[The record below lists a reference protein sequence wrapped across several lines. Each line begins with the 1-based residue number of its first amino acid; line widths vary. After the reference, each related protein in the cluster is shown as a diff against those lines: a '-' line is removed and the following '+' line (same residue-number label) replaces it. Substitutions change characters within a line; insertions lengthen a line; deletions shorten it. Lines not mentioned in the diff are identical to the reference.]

1 MKPALQKEGMVPVT
15 VTLPC
20 DLHNQIRE
28 KAEALGTDFQTAV
41 AALLRIGL
49 KAQAK
54 SESEISERV
63 DQLVAG
69 DSSEEAETVDKIGE
83 LIFGR

>member
-1 MKPALQKEGMVPVT
+1 MKPALRKKGIVPVT

-20 DLHNQIRE
+20 DLHNEIRE
-28 KAEALGTDFQTAV
+28 KADALGTDFQTAV

-54 SESEISERV
+54 SESEISGHV
-63 DQLVAG
+63 DQLVAN
-69 DSSEEAETVDKIGE
+69 DSGEDAETVDRIGE